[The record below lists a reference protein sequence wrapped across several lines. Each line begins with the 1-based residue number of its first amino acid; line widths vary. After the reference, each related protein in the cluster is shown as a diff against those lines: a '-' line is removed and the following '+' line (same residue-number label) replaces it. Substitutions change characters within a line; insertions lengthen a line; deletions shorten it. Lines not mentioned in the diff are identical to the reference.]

1 MRDSAPAAPGA
12 PGPAPDAAHRSPLDA
27 ASQRLALDKHYVL
40 GFSAVAFL
48 SGVAGAMVYSARR
61 TPGTGALASAAHASA
76 HAPAAHAPA
85 RSVVHRAHPA
95 PRPPR
100 APTPAAPHVVDVR
113 TAPAPAAEPP
123 ADPAA
128 DVPPLADAAKKG
140 PLALFREMNA
150 AIFSAFRAPP
160 PQRTQPVGALRTAR
174 LPPRTGAPD
183 TPPAAPQVGALR
195 TAPTRQGLGVLHK
208 TPQDLP
214 AGVEAP
220 APDASARS
228 DGPLLAFGAFSLA
241 TAIVGGVTL
250 AVVFAVRQALNISTV
265 EEFADWMHANMPRI
279 GRSSALARYV
289 PAVAT
294 GPEPA
299 GWAGPPPADLAERMN
314 ATEDPIEWA
323 QLVRL
328 QLDHELAEHHAARE
342 ERRRLRAQHA
352 Q

>member
-12 PGPAPDAAHRSPLDA
+12 PGPAPDAAHLSPLDA

-48 SGVAGAMVYSARR
+48 SGVAGAMVYSA
-61 TPGTGALASAAHASA
+61 H
-76 HAPAAHAPA
+76 
-85 RSVVHRAHPA
+85 
-95 PRPPR
+95 
-100 APTPAAPHVVDVR
+100 
-113 TAPAPAAEPP
+113 
-123 ADPAA
+123 
-128 DVPPLADAAKKG
+128 
-140 PLALFREMNA
+140 
-150 AIFSAFRAPP
+150 
-160 PQRTQPVGALRTAR
+160 
-174 LPPRTGAPD
+174 

-208 TPQDLP
+208 TPQGLP

-220 APDASARS
+220 APDTSARS

-241 TAIVGGVTL
+241 TAIVGGVSL

-314 ATEDPIEWA
+314 ATEDPVEWA
-323 QLVRL
+323 QLARL